1 MSKISSKQRYEQLMS
16 WLDSYSKTQNHRP
29 KKNRANNQSRMSYY
43 KDKGVE

>member
-29 KKNRANNQSRMSYY
+29 NKNTAKKQSRMSYY